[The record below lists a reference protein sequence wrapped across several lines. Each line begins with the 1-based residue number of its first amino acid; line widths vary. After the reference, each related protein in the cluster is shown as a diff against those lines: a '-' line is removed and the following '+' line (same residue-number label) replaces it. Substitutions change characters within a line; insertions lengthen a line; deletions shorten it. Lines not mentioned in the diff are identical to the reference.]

1 MKKNSLLI
9 LLLSLLFT
17 SCVIKESLV
26 FNQDNSGKL
35 THEINLSKMMEFAG
49 DKMGSDSGKKTK
61 KKEKNKENV
70 SKDIDSTFSFKEI
83 YAEKKDSISK
93 LPLEEQTR
101 LKQMERYSGR
111 LIMNEDKK
119 KMEIHFFAEF
129 KNPLELQDL
138 VSPINGLSQMNSSA
152 SQMANDAPKNDGITS
167 YSFDGSKFKKMV
179 TLKPSDNL
187 KKEIE
192 TIKKAVKG
200 ESENEEEDSDDF
212 TNELTGELSDSFKML
227 YSESSY
233 EMTVSFPKKIK
244 KVSISNSTI
253 SPDGKSITIVFPM
266 ENYMESK
273 EMNFEIE
280 LE

>member
-9 LLLSLLFT
+9 LLLSLMFT
-17 SCVIKESLV
+17 SCVIKETLV

-35 THEINLSKMMEFAG
+35 THEINLSKMMELAG
-49 DKMGSDSGKKTK
+49 DKMGSDTG
-61 KKEKNKENV
+61 KKEKKKAKKNYNV

-93 LPLEEQTR
+93 LPLEEQAR

-119 KMEIHFFAEF
+119 MMEIHFFAEF
-129 KNPLELQDL
+129 KNPHELQDL

-167 YSFDGSKFKKMV
+167 YSFDGNKFKKIV

-192 TIKKAVKG
+192 TIKKAAKV
-200 ESENEEEDSDDF
+200 ESEIEEENSDDF
-212 TNELTGELSDSFKML
+212 TNELSDSFKMI

-253 SPDGKSITIVFPM
+253 SPDGKSVTIVFPM